1 MATTKMLTKYDI
13 ASIAAI
19 NIENGWQRMT
29 AKQQREL
36 FGFAA
41 LGRKQFSFD
50 GNGQGTVS
58 VSVSKCFGTD
68 SVTKA
73 FSYEQFAEIC
83 NKQEKIEL

>member
-1 MATTKMLTKYDI
+1 MLTKYDI

-19 NIENGWQRMT
+19 NVEDGWQRMT

-41 LGRKQFSFD
+41 LGRKEFSFD
-50 GNGQGTVS
+50 SNGQGTVR

-68 SVTKA
+68 SYTKCL
-73 FSYEQFAEIC
+73 SYAEFAEYC
-83 NKQEKIEL
+83 NKQEKIEV